1 MSDDQRE
8 KVARWLRDIVKLSKM
23 AGVKMSYDVHANE
36 LLSLIEEGGE
46 RQAGERFGW
55 TVWKGQTCVE
65 CPDCAFTMGAGH
77 TDEPNGESYSCPACS
92 QPTEGAEPVAGVTAD
107 GIVEWYDMDL
117 PPGGKLFLHPP
128 QEREAR
134 DHRAME
140 KLRDQPGDASLFRLT
155 NGKWCWQPDES
166 GREFNDP
173 ADAILTGGDDE

>member
-23 AGVKMSYDVHANE
+23 AGVKMSYDVHADE
-36 LLSLIEEGGE
+36 LLSLIEDGGE

-134 DHRAME
+134 LDALKVIAGPMFKSGETSKAIRNMKKMRAIA
-140 KLRDQPGDASLFRLT
+140 KA
-155 NGKWCWQPDES
+155 
-166 GREFNDP
+166 
-173 ADAILTGGDDE
+173 AILADGGDDE